1 MTPTISL
8 ITALIFLKPMV
19 YDSSRL
25 WMLLPLTLA
34 IAIVYKT
41 ARVKNL
47 RAVPFAAFLLWITTL
62 GGMLAV
68 AVVLYLIMYLFL

>member
-1 MTPTISL
+1 MMMPASL
-8 ITALIFLKPMV
+8 LTAMIFLKPMV

-34 IAIVYKT
+34 ISIVYKT
-41 ARVKNL
+41 ARVQDI
-47 RAVPFAAFLLWITTL
+47 RAVPFAAFLLWITIL

-68 AVVLYLIMYLFL
+68 AIVLYALMYLFL